1 MRLLFRELCSF
12 YPPNKLFN
20 HIMDGLK
27 SKNARLRT
35 GREGIHTQ
43 HYHFS
48 VLLLLY
54 LSPPECLEALGE
66 LIQNNGMSVC
76 QPGGQ
81 KTLPLIAAQISDR
94 DNAVRSAALNT
105 MVVVYG
111 NIGETVYKYTVQVS
125 SGNIS

>member
-1 MRLLFRELCSF
+1 
-12 YPPNKLFN
+12 
-20 HIMDGLK
+20 MDGLK

-35 GREGIHTQ
+35 GREGTRITLPLHCSFLTP
-43 HYHFS
+43 
-48 VLLLLY
+48 

-111 NIGETVYKYTVQVS
+111 NIGETVYKYTAQVS
-125 SGNIS
+125 NIS